1 MHEWALRLTH
11 NGYQSFFSK
20 SLEEDHSLTIH
31 NRNLQVLV
39 IEILKVKTD
48 IAFDILEDLLVFKEP
63 CYNLW
68 AESSSFFNVK
78 LKQGIMFHSQRVI

>member
-39 IEILKVKTD
+39 IEILKVKTY
-48 IAFDILEDLLVFKEP
+48 IAFDIIEDWLVFKEP
-63 CYNLW
+63 CYSLC
-68 AESSSFFNVK
+68 AESSSFFNVN
-78 LKQGIMFHSQRVI
+78 LNQGIMFHSQRVI